1 MNGRTMGMC
10 RRLRRRHARN
20 AGRSSMSSYPYS
32 PPEIP
37 IRSTILD
44 MLVFYATPAVRER
57 MIEAWPEDA
66 NLLDDLV
73 EEVIGLVETWR
84 PTTEWHLLSVVRTD
98 RTLEWMVW
106 QVATS
111 IDEDLVDLYR
121 SEAIIPFAIDLDT
134 LPRYGRPPTVLV
146 PPEE

>member
-1 MNGRTMGMC
+1 
-10 RRLRRRHARN
+10 
-20 AGRSSMSSYPYS
+20 MSNFPYS
-32 PPEIP
+32 TPLLPDRKT
-37 IRSTILD
+37 IRD
-44 MLVFYATPAVRER
+44 MLVFYATPTVRER

-73 EEVIGLVETWR
+73 EEVIGLAETWR

>member
-1 MNGRTMGMC
+1 
-10 RRLRRRHARN
+10 
-20 AGRSSMSSYPYS
+20 MSNFPYS
-32 PPEIP
+32 TPLLPDRKT
-37 IRSTILD
+37 IRD
-44 MLVFYATPAVRER
+44 MLVFYATPTVRER